1 MKGKTLRGNE
11 TNPRGLPDRRVSQ
24 GTLTCS
30 QGKATVTRGSQDSG
44 DASLTSRFSAR
55 QHRAAEGLGMQPSA
69 LPSSP
74 NRERREAVFLC
85 INALY
90 IYVHVDRI

>member
-1 MKGKTLRGNE
+1 MFSGQSHRHAWQ
-11 TNPRGLPDRRVSQ
+11 PGLGRCLSV
-24 GTLTCS
+24 
-30 QGKATVTRGSQDSG
+30 
-44 DASLTSRFSAR
+44 TSRFSAR

-69 LPSSP
+69 LPSPP